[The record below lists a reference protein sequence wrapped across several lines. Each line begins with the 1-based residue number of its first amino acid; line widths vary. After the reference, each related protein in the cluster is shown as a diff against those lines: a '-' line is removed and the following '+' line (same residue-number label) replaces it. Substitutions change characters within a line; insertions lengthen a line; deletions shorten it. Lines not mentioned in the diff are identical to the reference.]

1 MTENRF
7 RWAEVEGGLVH
18 HLIEEEEQGPSPTR
32 FRPEI
37 ASD

>member
-1 MTENRF
+1 MIENES
-7 RWAEVEGGLVH
+7 RWAEVDGGRVH
-18 HLIEEEEQGPSPTR
+18 YLIEEEEPGPSPTR